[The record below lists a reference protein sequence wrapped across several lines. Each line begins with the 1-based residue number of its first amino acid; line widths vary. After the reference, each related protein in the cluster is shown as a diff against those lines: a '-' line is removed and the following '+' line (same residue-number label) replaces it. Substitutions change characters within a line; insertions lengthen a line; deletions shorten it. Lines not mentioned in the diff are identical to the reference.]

1 MNNIFIAFY
10 HGKKPYKHGE
20 SKIKTHWFRILDR
33 LTRFF
38 TNGKY
43 SHCEIAIRDEEGKY
57 SIYSASVRDGGVR
70 VHHGEELTTGQ
81 WTLVPVDISEAAVI
95 KYFDEHKGRGY
106 DFFGAIGCAMTW
118 IKNSSSRMFCSE
130 FCAGALG
137 YDEPW
142 RFSPSEL
149 YSILTKRSI

>member
-10 HGKKPYKHGE
+10 HGKKPYKHDE
-20 SKIKTHWFRILDR
+20 SKIKTLWFRLLDP

-38 TNGKY
+38 TNGRY
-43 SHCEIAIRDEEGKY
+43 SHCEVAIKDKEGTY
-57 SIYSASVRDGGVR
+57 SIYSASVRDKGVR
-70 VHHGEELTTGQ
+70 VQHHKELTADQ
-81 WTLVPVDISEAAVI
+81 WTLVPVQLSEEEVI
-95 KYFDEHKGRGY
+95 KYFEQNKSKNY
-106 DFFGAIGCAMTW
+106 DFFGAIGCAVTW
-118 IKNSSSRMFCSE
+118 IDNSSKRMFCSE